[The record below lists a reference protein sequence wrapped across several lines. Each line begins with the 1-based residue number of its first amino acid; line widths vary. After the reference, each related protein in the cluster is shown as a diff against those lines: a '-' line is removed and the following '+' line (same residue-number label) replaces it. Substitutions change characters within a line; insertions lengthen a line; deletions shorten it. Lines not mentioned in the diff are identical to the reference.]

1 MLKLQ
6 YFGHLIQQ
14 MTHWKNPYCWEK
26 LRAEGKEGI
35 RIWDGWM
42 ESPMQYTWT
51 WASPRRCWGTGRPG
65 LLQSIGSQRVRHD
78 WATEQQQWKQMEW
91 NSFVQIREV
100 KHQLAI
106 QCVCVCVFVCA
117 QSCPTLCTPMDHSP
131 PGSSVHGISQER
143 ILEWVAISYSSGS
156 SWLRDQTCIS
166 CVSCIGRQVPYHCSI
181 WVAIQ

>member
-91 NSFVQIREV
+91 SSFVQIREV

-106 QCVCVCVFVCA
+106 QCACVCVCLCVLSHVRLFALPWTIVHQA
-117 QSCPTLCTPMDHSP
+117 PLSMEFPRQEYWSGLPFPTPVVLPDSGIKPASLVSP
-131 PGSSVHGISQER
+131 VLAGRFFTTAP
-143 ILEWVAISYSSGS
+143 SG
-156 SWLRDQTCIS
+156 
-166 CVSCIGRQVPYHCSI
+166 
-181 WVAIQ
+181 